1 MVISPIT
8 KLVWIDLEMTGL
20 MPSKNTI
27 LEIACVITN
36 QNFEPIDQ
44 PISRV
49 IAQPPAI
56 LDQMDDWNKKHHAQ
70 SGLLEAVKQ
79 SQTTLAQAE
88 EQILT
93 LLQKHC
99 KPQEAPL
106 CGNSVWVDR
115 LFLQTYMPKL
125 EKYLHYRVLD
135 VSSIKIL
142 AGIWFGIT
150 PDDIKKQKNH
160 RALDDI
166 HESIVELIWYH
177 QHIFKQDQNNI

>member
-1 MVISPIT
+1 MVTTPIT

-20 MPSKNTI
+20 TPSKDTI

-36 QNFEPIDQ
+36 QNFEPIGQ
-44 PISRV
+44 PITQV
-49 IAQPPAI
+49 ITQSSSI

-79 SQTTLAQAE
+79 STITLAQAE

-115 LFLQTYMPKL
+115 LFLQAHMPKL

-166 HESIVELIWYH
+166 YESIAELKWYRET
-177 QHIFKQDQNNI
+177 IFKQN